1 LTTTYLDRNK
11 QQKKLQFGGI
21 SQQCAVFQPAYG
33 KLRQPFNCS
42 VVQHFYARHRIRLI
56 HPYLHCVI
64 EKFNTPVNEARY
76 YPIEL
81 LTLERPL
88 GDENFG
94 SMTVGVDLDDEVGND
109 EVSIEGEELSIG
121 TSDEDDKDEEV
132 TLDEHDEDE
141 EVTLDKPEDEE
152 VSLDG
157 RDECSQLKKNCWF
170 CGSDNRPPMFSQ
182 IF

>member
-1 LTTTYLDRNK
+1 
-11 QQKKLQFGGI
+11 
-21 SQQCAVFQPAYG
+21 
-33 KLRQPFNCS
+33 
-42 VVQHFYARHRIRLI
+42 
-56 HPYLHCVI
+56 
-64 EKFNTPVNEARY
+64 
-76 YPIEL
+76 
-81 LTLERPL
+81 
-88 GDENFG
+88 
-94 SMTVGVDLDDEVGND
+94 MTVGVDLDDEVGND

-157 RDECSQLKKNCWF
+157 RDECSQLKNCWF